1 MPPASLSHAL
11 RLPKAS
17 YLSSLQLIYQS
28 PSRRQH
34 DDERRPFSR
43 LRPRRNPPFV
53 TVDDRLA
60 DRKSDSSAGEI
71 GLIVEPLERLED
83 RLSELLFEPY
93 AIVGDCE
100 TNSGVVHGNGCDL
113 DPRAGSERFESNW
126 DSRIG

>member
-1 MPPASLSHAL
+1 
-11 RLPKAS
+11 
-17 YLSSLQLIYQS
+17 
-28 PSRRQH
+28 
-34 DDERRPFSR
+34 
-43 LRPRRNPPFV
+43 
-53 TVDDRLA
+53 
-60 DRKSDSSAGEI
+60 
-71 GLIVEPLERLED
+71 VEPLERLED